1 MTCEKM
7 EIVDRLRKGD
17 RRAVARLITII
28 ENQSNEALPAIKLLH
43 KYTGNAY
50 VIGITGPP
58 GAGKSTIVNRLA
70 LNLSEKGKKI
80 GIIAVDPT
88 SPFTGGALLGDRIRM
103 QELATNKNVFIRSM
117 STRGKSGG
125 LSRATNDAI
134 KVLDA
139 YGSDIIFVETVGAG
153 QSEIEI
159 VKLAYTTIVIEVP
172 GLGDDIQ
179 AAKAGIMEIGDIFV
193 VNKADRPNAEQTV
206 IELEMMLSLNTEEK
220 DWNPVVLKTIAQQNI
235 GILELIETIENHK
248 KCLIEN
254 NLINKKR
261 KIMYKNELIEIIKS
275 KILESALKGK
285 EKDLNALTSKIANKE
300 IDPYTAAEE
309 ILKR

>member
-1 MTCEKM
+1 M
-7 EIVDRLRKGD
+7 EIVERLLKGD
-17 RRAVARLITII
+17 KRAVARLITII
-28 ENQSNEALPAIKLLH
+28 ENGKEDALPAIKELH

-50 VIGITGPP
+50 IIGITGPP

-70 LNLSEKGKKI
+70 LKLSEKGKKI

-117 STRGKSGG
+117 STRGKLGG
-125 LSRATNDAI
+125 IARATNDAI

-139 YGSDIIFVETVGAG
+139 FGCDIIFVETVGAG

-159 VKLAYTTIVIEVP
+159 IKLAHTIVVIEVP

-179 AAKAGIMEIGDIFV
+179 ASKAGIMEIGDIFV
-193 VNKADRPNAEQTV
+193 VNKADRANSEQTAR
-206 IELEMMLSLNTEEK
+206 ELEMMLSLNTKEK
-220 DWNPVVLKTIAQQNI
+220 EWKAIVLKTTAQKNE
-235 GILELIETIENHK
+235 GIDELLDAIEKHGK
-248 KCLIEN
+248 WLIEN
-254 NLINKKR
+254 NLLNKKQR
-261 KIMYKNELIEIIKS
+261 EMFKSELIEIIKS
-275 KILESALKGK
+275 KVLENALKGREK
-285 EKDLNALTSKIANKE
+285 EIDALALKITNKE

-309 ILKR
+309 ILKTIN

>member
-1 MTCEKM
+1 M
-7 EIVDRLRKGD
+7 EIVDRLLKGD

-28 ENQSNEALPAIKLLH
+28 ENQNVDARPAIKQLH
-43 KYTGNAY
+43 SYTGNAHI
-50 VIGITGPP
+50 IGITGPP

-70 LNLSEKGKKI
+70 LALSEIGKKI

-103 QELATNKNVFIRSM
+103 QELSTNKNVFIRSM
-117 STRGKSGG
+117 STRGKLGG
-125 LSRATNDAI
+125 LSQATSDAI

-159 VKLAYTTIVIEVP
+159 VKLAYTTILIEVP

-193 VNKADRPNAEQTV
+193 VNKADRPSADQTV
-206 IELEMMLSLNTEEK
+206 RELEMMLSLNPNTKEWK
-220 DWNPVVLKTIAQQNI
+220 PAVIKTIAQKNE
-235 GILELIETIENHK
+235 GISELLDAIESHK
-248 KCLIEN
+248 KFLEDN
-254 NLINKKR
+254 NLIEKKR
-261 KIMYKNELIEIIKS
+261 KEMYKNEIIEIIKS
-275 KILESALKGK
+275 KILENSL
-285 EKDLNALTSKIANKE
+285 LNKNNKLDEYANKIE
-300 IDPYTAAEE
+300 KNLIDPYSAAEE
-309 ILKR
+309 ILKQQ